1 MPSDFS
7 TGFATGKLEK
17 QHRPLLQDRNSD
29 QNSVEKQM
37 AAAIESKL
45 RKKGVFF
52 SMLESHSRS
61 LSKLS
66 THFQLNKVCF
76 YPQSY

>member
-1 MPSDFS
+1 MIWMPSDFS

-45 RKKGVFF
+45 RKKERCVFF
-52 SMLESHSRS
+52 YAGKS
-61 LSKLS
+61 
-66 THFQLNKVCF
+66 FKVSIKIVNSF
-76 YPQSY
+76 PT